1 MTKLHIAGV
10 HCCRALIVF
19 AVLIAQ
25 LERVSADQVGN
36 AVAQAGSVDTQLQD
50 ELKLANEAVLDA
62 FATRDLWAMSQLW
75 AKDEYISALFPA
87 AASPAFG
94 WDNVRKTW
102 QYTFDHNRDIRLK
115 SLAGF
120 IKASG
125 DEDGD
130 TALII
135 DATQFEAF
143 QTQTG
148 QPVTLP
154 GMLATKIFERR
165 QGKWLLVHYHAHQ
178 PGMKPPTATDEESG
192 IRPLVTTTDDEIRA
206 ADDAFY
212 RALRS
217 RDMEGMDKVWAS
229 TEDVTAIQPEG
240 ETPFFGRANVMAS
253 WKALFDHNRGVQ
265 IPRTTQTMIHISGNK
280 AWMVGSFEAALVRRK
295 TGSYV
300 HLPEV
305 LVTKLFVKEAHDW
318 KLSHYHA
325 HIGPLAHS
333 HGQTPLL
340 ATAFNQEL
348 APTRTI
354 ELDATE
360 MTFGVGEIE
369 VRAGEVIRFVVR
381 NSGEARHEFGLAS
394 PEENRLM
401 QALMRLKPDMIHS
414 GDRVVTIEPG
424 ETKELIWRVP
434 EKIDVEFSCN
444 LLGHAEAGMRG
455 TFKLVN

>member
-1 MTKLHIAGV
+1 
-10 HCCRALIVF
+10 
-19 AVLIAQ
+19 
-25 LERVSADQVGN
+25 
-36 AVAQAGSVDTQLQD
+36 
-50 ELKLANEAVLDA
+50 
-62 FATRDLWAMSQLW
+62 
-75 AKDEYISALFPA
+75 
-87 AASPAFG
+87 
-94 WDNVRKTW
+94 
-102 QYTFDHNRDIRLK
+102 
-115 SLAGF
+115 
-120 IKASG
+120 
-125 DEDGD
+125 
-130 TALII
+130 
-135 DATQFEAF
+135 
-143 QTQTG
+143 
-148 QPVTLP
+148 
-154 GMLATKIFERR
+154 
-165 QGKWLLVHYHAHQ
+165 
-178 PGMKPPTATDEESG
+178 
-192 IRPLVTTTDDEIRA
+192 
-206 ADDAFY
+206 
-212 RALRS
+212 
-217 RDMEGMDKVWAS
+217 MEGMDKVWAS